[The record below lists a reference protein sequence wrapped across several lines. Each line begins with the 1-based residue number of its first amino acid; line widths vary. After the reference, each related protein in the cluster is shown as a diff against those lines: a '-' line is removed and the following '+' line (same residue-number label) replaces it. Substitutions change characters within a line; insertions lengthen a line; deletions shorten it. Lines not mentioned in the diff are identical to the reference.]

1 MATCNACGKVRG
13 VFEGRNGLCDA
24 CYAKAKTSEQNSLAS
39 KRAKTESHKFY
50 DNQSLVRTAK
60 DLVVTTETFVGD
72 VERLDVVATEVV
84 LGMNIFKDVLA
95 NVRDIFGGRS
105 GTVQNTLEEARLIA
119 FEDLRMKA
127 AKLGADAVIAVDI
140 DYNSISTGSGIN
152 MMMVSVSG
160 TAIRWKST
168 S

>member
-1 MATCNACGKVRG
+1 MAACRSCGKPKG
-13 VFEGRNGLCDA
+13 FLEGGEGLCQG
-24 CYAKAKTSEQNSLAS
+24 CYTAYLGKSVEQRVAEELVVQEQVVHLQQLAKG
-39 KRAKTESHKFY
+39 
-50 DNQSLVRTAK
+50 
-60 DLVVTTETFVGD
+60 LVVTTETFVGD
-72 VERLDVVATEVV
+72 VERLNVVATEVV

>member
-1 MATCNACGKVRG
+1 MATCKSCGKPKG
-13 VFEGRNGLCDA
+13 FLDGGKGLCQD
-24 CYAKAKTSEQNSLAS
+24 CYIASFSAKSVEQKAAEELVVQEEVVHLKQLAKG
-39 KRAKTESHKFY
+39 
-50 DNQSLVRTAK
+50 
-60 DLVVTTETFVGD
+60 LVVTTETFVGD

-160 TAIRWKST
+160 TAIKWKST

>member
-1 MATCNACGKVRG
+1 MAKCESCGKPKG
-13 VFEGRNGLCDA
+13 FLEGGRGLCQDCFVA
-24 CYAKAKTSEQNSLAS
+24 SLTGAAIEQKAAQELLVKEVAIQLQE
-39 KRAKTESHKFY
+39 RAKS
-50 DNQSLVRTAK
+50 
-60 DLVVTTETFVGD
+60 LVVTTETFVGD

-95 NVRDIFGGRS
+95 NLRDIFGGRS
-105 GTVQNTLEEARLIA
+105 GTVQNTLEQARLIA

-140 DYNSISTGSGIN
+140 DYNTISTGSGVN

-160 TAIRWKST
+160 TAIKWKAT